1 MITPQVR
8 RHDTTYQGHVENGAV
23 VLDSPV
29 MLPDGTKVEV
39 AVLEMTDAASE
50 RKPIWEIALELAN
63 SIPVE
68 DVKKMPTDGSINH
81 DHYLYGTRKREP

>member
-1 MITPQVR
+1 MITPQLR
-8 RHDTTYQGHVENGAV
+8 KHDVTYQGHVENGAV
-23 VLDSPV
+23 VLDTPV

-39 AVLEMTDAASE
+39 AVLEMTDASSE

-63 SIPVE
+63 SIPEE

-81 DHYLYGTRKREP
+81 NHYLYGTRKREP

>member
-1 MITPQVR
+1 M
-8 RHDTTYQGHVENGAV
+8 TYQGHVESGAV
-23 VLDSPV
+23 VLDTPV

-39 AVLEMTDAASE
+39 AVLEMADASSE

-63 SIPVE
+63 SIPEE